1 MKEPLTALPDGLVQ
15 KLRKETFVLLSTV
28 DQDSGGPANN
38 AISWVYA
45 VDPATIRFAVD
56 ARSRINGN
64 LDGNPHCSVT
74 FFADGTVYTAYG
86 KARRVAEALENV
98 PFRLAC
104 YDIAIES
111 VRDTMFYGSRI
122 TTEPEY
128 EKKYDKRA
136 ADKLD
141 RQVYDAMR
149 NLQ

>member
-1 MKEPLTALPDGLVQ
+1 MKEPMTALPEGLLRQLQ
-15 KLRKETFVLLSTV
+15 KEKFVLLTTV
-28 DQDSGGPANN
+28 DQDTGGPANN

-45 VDPATIRFAVD
+45 VDPATVRFAVD
-56 ARSRINGN
+56 ARSRIVGN
-64 LDGNPHCSVT
+64 LAQNPRASVT

-86 KARRVAEALENV
+86 KARQVTEALANV

-104 YDIAIES
+104 YDIVIDA

-122 TTEPEY
+122 TVEPEY

-141 RQVYDAMR
+141 QQVYEAMR
-149 NLQ
+149 NA